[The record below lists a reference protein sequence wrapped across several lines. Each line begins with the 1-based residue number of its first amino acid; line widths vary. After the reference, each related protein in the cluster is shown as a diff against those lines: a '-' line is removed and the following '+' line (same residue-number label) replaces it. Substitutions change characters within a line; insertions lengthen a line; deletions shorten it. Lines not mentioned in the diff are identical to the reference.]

1 MKIMQKT
8 LRFLVYSMLTMACLF
23 TACSDDD
30 DPVQAIRYP
39 LPEHMQIDVRDEL
52 PVIIK
57 TEAEFNALFSAYEGQ
72 LEKIDFNQYDLV
84 YLQSDA
90 YEPEIFETWLDTST
104 YPYQIYVRIKSKY
117 EGRVEI
123 VRWAVAYLLPK
134 SDANQVVFDNKM
146 HLL

>member
-1 MKIMQKT
+1 MDMKK
-8 LRFLVYSMLTMACLF
+8 FLVMILSLISFVFLLGS
-23 TACSDDD
+23 CSDDD
-30 DPVQAIRYP
+30 DPVQAIRYS
-39 LPEHMQIDVRDEL
+39 LPEHIQVDVKDEL

-57 TEAEFNALFSAYEGQ
+57 TESEFNTLFSGYEGQ

-104 YPYQIYVRIKSKY
+104 YPYEICVRIKSKY
-117 EGRVEI
+117 QGHVEI

-146 HLL
+146 HSDI

>member
-1 MKIMQKT
+1 MKKCLVMI
-8 LRFLVYSMLTMACLF
+8 LSFVSFVFLLVG
-23 TACSDDD
+23 CSDDD
-30 DPVQAIRYP
+30 TPVQAIRYP

-52 PVIIK
+52 PVLIK
-57 TEAEFNALFSAYEGQ
+57 SEAEFNALFSAYEGQ

-134 SDANQVVFDNKM
+134 SDANQVVFDNQM
-146 HLL
+146 HYDV